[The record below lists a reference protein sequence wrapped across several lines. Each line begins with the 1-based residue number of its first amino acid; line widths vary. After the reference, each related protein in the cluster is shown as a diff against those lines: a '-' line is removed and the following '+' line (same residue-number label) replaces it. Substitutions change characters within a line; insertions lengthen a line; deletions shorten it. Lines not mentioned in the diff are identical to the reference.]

1 MKKSEELKKTQQ
13 MLTRVMQEN
22 KVLHERVAKMESHIQ
37 EVALDDGVSNEE
49 TVRQAKVLE
58 RNKKSGSTRESPQ
71 YSPTKKTSPMAVE
84 CPTCGKHFVD
94 QKELS
99 DHIDNHHKQIQ
110 VLSTTAA
117 VASLSLKDANANG
130 APRIPVI
137 GTTGR
142 QYNCRMCDFQGNSSK
157 NLFQHV
163 RETKHSDHDD
173 LREKCF
179 TCGNIF
185 ENFVALM
192 IHRRESHA
200 DKINQCR
207 YQQNCKFTAT
217 CWYRHRGNVPNISP
231 PENISQKNILP
242 SQNNSIV
249 AQSSGFPTVQE
260 QLPPDQMDKLFAML
274 QQNNT
279 VLMEIARGLQGVGSI
294 NNRSQGF

>member
-1 MKKSEELKKTQQ
+1 
-13 MLTRVMQEN
+13 MLRRVIQEN
-22 KVLHERVAKMESHIQ
+22 KNLHERVSKMEGHLNVQQGASDSS
-37 EVALDDGVSNEE
+37 DDGVSNEE
-49 TVRQAKVLE
+49 TLRQARLME
-58 RNKKSGSTRESPQ
+58 RNRNSGSTRESPQ
-71 YSPTKKTSPMAVE
+71 FSPTKKTSPMAVE

-117 VASLSLKDANANG
+117 VASLSLKDTNASG
-130 APRIPVI
+130 AARIPVI

-142 QYNCRMCDFQGNSSK
+142 QYNCRMCGFQGNSSK

-163 RETKHSDHDD
+163 RETKHTDHDD

-192 IHRRESHA
+192 IHRKETHE

-207 YQQNCKFTAT
+207 YQENCKFTAT
-217 CWYRHRGNVPNISP
+217 CWYRHGGGNVKNISPRENISSQKNISP
-231 PENISQKNILP
+231 PQNISNI
-242 SQNNSIV
+242 
-249 AQSSGFPTVQE
+249 AQSSGFPMVQE
-260 QLPPDQMDKLFAML
+260 QLPPDQMGKLFAMM

-279 VLMEIARGLQGVGSI
+279 VLMEIARGLQGEGNI
-294 NNRSQGF
+294 NNRSQGV

>member
-1 MKKSEELKKTQQ
+1 M
-13 MLTRVMQEN
+13 
-22 KVLHERVAKMESHIQ
+22 
-37 EVALDDGVSNEE
+37 DW
-49 TVRQAKVLE
+49 
-58 RNKKSGSTRESPQ
+58 
-71 YSPTKKTSPMAVE
+71 KTSQVDCA
-84 CPTCGKHFVD
+84 TCGKYFVD

-117 VASLSLKDANANG
+117 VASLSLKESNDNVAQQEIE
-130 APRIPVI
+130 PSKIPVI

-142 QYNCRMCDFQGNSSK
+142 QFNCRMCGFQGNSSK

-185 ENFVALM
+185 ENFVTLM
-192 IHRRESHA
+192 IHRRETHA

-217 CWYRHRGNVPNISP
+217 CWYRHGGNVPNISP

-242 SQNNSIV
+242 PQNNSNI

-279 VLMEIARGLQGVGSI
+279 VLMEIARGLQGGENT
-294 NNRSQGF
+294 NNRSHGI